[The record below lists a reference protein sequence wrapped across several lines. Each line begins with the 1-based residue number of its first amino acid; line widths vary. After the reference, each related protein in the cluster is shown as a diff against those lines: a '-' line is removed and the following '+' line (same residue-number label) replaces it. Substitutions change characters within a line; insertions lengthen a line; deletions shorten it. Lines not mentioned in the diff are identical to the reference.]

1 MSKIEQYQQLLSPN
15 ISYSLQAITLLSK
28 QLLPQKRYDH
38 VLRVLDTALIL
49 SDQFDIADKD
59 KITIAAIFHD
69 FAKGMTSDELAEYAL
84 IYNIDLGKAIPSAY
98 HAIVG
103 AWMVPHFFNI
113 HDKDIIEAIYYHTTG
128 STHFLTNNIG
138 AILFLAD
145 YIEPGRPQKID
156 HVQQFIPQNLHRAL
170 REVVKSKI
178 CHTIHQNKEID
189 NHSIEF
195 YHSLLQEKGKL

>member
-15 ISYSLQAITLLSK
+15 MSYSLQGITLLSK

-49 SDQFDIADKD
+49 ADQFNIVDKD

-84 IYNIDLGKAIPSAY
+84 TYNINLGETIPSAY

-103 AWMVPHFFNI
+103 SWMVSHFFNI

-128 STHFLTNNIG
+128 STKFLTNEIG

-145 YIEPGRPQKID
+145 YIEPGRLQTID
-156 HVQQFIPQNLHRAL
+156 HIQEYIPQNLNKAL

-178 CHTIHQNKEID
+178 CHIIHQNKEID
-189 NHSIEF
+189 EQSLEF
-195 YHSLLQEKGKL
+195 YHRLLQEEGE

>member
-15 ISYSLQAITLLSK
+15 MSYSLQGITLLSK

-49 SDQFDIADKD
+49 ADQFNIVDKD

-84 IYNIDLGKAIPSAY
+84 TYNINLGETIPSAY

-103 AWMVPHFFNI
+103 SWMVSHFFNI
-113 HDKDIIEAIYYHTTG
+113 HDKDIIEAVYYHTTG
-128 STHFLTNNIG
+128 STNFLVNKIG

-145 YIEPGRPQKID
+145 YIEPGRRQKTD
-156 HVQQFIPQNLHRAL
+156 HVQLFIPQNLNKAL

-178 CHTIHQNKEID
+178 CRTIHQDKKID

-195 YHSLLQEKGKL
+195 YHRLLQEQ

>member
-15 ISYSLQAITLLSK
+15 MSYSLQGITLLSK

-49 SDQFDIADKD
+49 ADQFNIVDKD

-84 IYNIDLGKAIPSAY
+84 TYNINLGETIPSAY

-103 AWMVPHFFNI
+103 SWMVSHFFNI

-128 STHFLTNNIG
+128 STNFLVNKIG

-145 YIEPGRPQKID
+145 YIEPGRRQKTD
-156 HVQQFIPQNLHRAL
+156 YVQLFIPQNLNKAL

-178 CHTIHQNKEID
+178 CRTIHQDKKID

-195 YHSLLQEKGKL
+195 YHRLLQEQ

>member
-15 ISYSLQAITLLSK
+15 MSYSLQGITLLSK

-49 SDQFDIADKD
+49 ADQFNIVDKD

-84 IYNIDLGKAIPSAY
+84 TYNINLGETIPSAY

-103 AWMVPHFFNI
+103 SWMVSHFFNI

-128 STHFLTNNIG
+128 STNFLVNKIG

-145 YIEPGRPQKID
+145 YIEPGRRQKTD
-156 HVQQFIPQNLHRAL
+156 HVQLFIPQNLNKAL

-178 CHTIHQNKEID
+178 CRTIHQDKKID

-195 YHSLLQEKGKL
+195 YHRLLQEQ